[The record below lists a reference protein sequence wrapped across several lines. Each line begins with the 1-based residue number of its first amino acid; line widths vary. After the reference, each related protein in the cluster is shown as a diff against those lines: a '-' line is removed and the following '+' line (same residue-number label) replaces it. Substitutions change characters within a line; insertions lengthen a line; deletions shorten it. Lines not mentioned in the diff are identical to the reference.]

1 MSQLVLTAN
10 PDFADLALAEVDA
23 AGVTSLA
30 MEMLEPGVYLLD
42 LAEAFWDLAEHWRS
56 HPPMFVRH
64 ICPVQLTVP
73 LQKSDAD
80 LPVLSAAVRA
90 EFGDLLEPQ
99 LSFSVQS
106 RTLCELPYKRFDI
119 NNSLAAALQ
128 EATPAPLDVRAPAQ
142 ILSVVCAEVALDEPA
157 DVLNN
162 TPQAV
167 ALVGLSL
174 ASQNL
179 SDWAGGMRRF
189 ASEPEQV
196 SRAEFKLL
204 EALEVFQITLP
215 PRGVALDLGAAPG
228 GWTRVLRGL
237 DQYVTAVDPAE
248 LDPRVKADRS
258 VRHKRI
264 TAEAYLADEP
274 DTFDVIVN
282 DIRMDAR
289 DSARLMDAYARQL
302 YADGLALVTLKL
314 PGQNRQSILNEALQI
329 LAHSYKIRGVRQ
341 LFHNRSEVTVYLIPR
356 N

>member
-1 MSQLVLTAN
+1 MSKLVLTAN

-23 AGVTSLA
+23 AGVTSLV

-42 LAEAFWDLAEHWRS
+42 VAESFWDLAEQWCTR
-56 HPPMFVRH
+56 PPIFVRH

-73 LQKSDAD
+73 LAKIAAD
-80 LPVLSAAVRA
+80 LPQLSDAVRA
-90 EFGDLLEPQ
+90 EFGELLEPQ

-106 RTLCELPYKRFDI
+106 RTFCELPYKRFDI
-119 NNSLAAALQ
+119 NNNLAATLQ
-128 EATPAPLDVRAPAQ
+128 EATGAPLDVRAPAQ
-142 ILSVVCAEVALDEPA
+142 ILSVVCAEVEVDGAHEGA
-157 DVLNN
+157 
-162 TPQAV
+162 QAV

-174 ASQNL
+174 ASHNL

-189 ASEPEQV
+189 AREAEQV

-204 EALEVFQITLP
+204 EALEVFQIALS

-228 GWTRVLRGL
+228 GWTRVLRRL

-274 DTFDVIVN
+274 DTFDIIVN

-289 DSARLMDAYARQL
+289 DSARLMVAYAKQL

-314 PGQNRQSILNEALQI
+314 PEQNRRAILDEALEI
-329 LAHSYKIRGVRQ
+329 LQQQYDIRGARQ
-341 LFHNRSEVTVYLIPR
+341 LFHNRSEVTVYLTPR
-356 N
+356 E

>member
-1 MSQLVLTAN
+1 
-10 PDFADLALAEVDA
+10 
-23 AGVTSLA
+23 
-30 MEMLEPGVYLLD
+30 
-42 LAEAFWDLAEHWRS
+42 
-56 HPPMFVRH
+56 
-64 ICPVQLTVP
+64 
-73 LQKSDAD
+73 
-80 LPVLSAAVRA
+80 
-90 EFGDLLEPQ
+90 
-99 LSFSVQS
+99 
-106 RTLCELPYKRFDI
+106 
-119 NNSLAAALQ
+119 
-128 EATPAPLDVRAPAQ
+128 
-142 ILSVVCAEVALDEPA
+142 
-157 DVLNN
+157 
-162 TPQAV
+162 
-167 ALVGLSL
+167 
-174 ASQNL
+174 
-179 SDWAGGMRRF
+179 
-189 ASEPEQV
+189 
-196 SRAEFKLL
+196 
-204 EALEVFQITLP
+204 
-215 PRGVALDLGAAPG
+215 GVALDLGAAPG